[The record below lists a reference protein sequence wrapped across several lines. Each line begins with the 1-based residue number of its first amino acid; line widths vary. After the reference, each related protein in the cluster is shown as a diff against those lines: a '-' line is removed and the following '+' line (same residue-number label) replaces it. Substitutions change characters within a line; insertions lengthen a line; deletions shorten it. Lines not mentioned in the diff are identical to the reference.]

1 MNKNL
6 APLTVVLA
14 NGTLTC
20 EIALKGAELRSLR
33 DIASNEEFIWQRGPA
48 FWAASAP
55 ILFPVIGRF
64 KDGGYLLD
72 GRFYEIPKHGFARAL
87 DFSLVTSSDI
97 SATFRLTDSE
107 ATIVAYPYAFTL
119 EVVLSL
125 IERTLAVDYRVVNQN
140 DRTLF
145 FALGSHPAFNLPA
158 KLGPLED
165 WSIRFETAERLL
177 CHRVAENLLSSAP
190 QPYEFNAANS
200 IVLTA
205 ETFAHD
211 AVIFKGIRSRAL
223 QIVHRD
229 HGVIMPGP

>member
-1 MNKNL
+1 M
-6 APLTVVLA
+6 
-14 NGTLTC
+14 
-20 EIALKGAELRSLR
+20 
-33 DIASNEEFIWQRGPA
+33 
-48 FWAASAP
+48 
-55 ILFPVIGRF
+55 
-64 KDGGYLLD
+64 
-72 GRFYEIPKHGFARAL
+72 
-87 DFSLVTSSDI
+87 
-97 SATFRLTDSE
+97 
-107 ATIVAYPYAFTL
+107 AYPYAFTL
-119 EVVLSL
+119 EVVFSL

-140 DRTLF
+140 DRALF

-165 WSIRFETAERLL
+165 WSIRFETAERPL

-211 AVIFKGIRSRAL
+211 ALIFKGIRSRAL

-229 HGVIMPGP
+229 HGVRIRFDTGGAPTLGIWAKPGAPFVCLEPWYGFDDSSEINVDLQLKPDILRLPAGETFTTGYKITV